1 MDFCKYKNI
10 LGEPKKGVHSIR
22 IFNIAIVDVIATFLV
37 AWLFSWFFNLG
48 VIGTIIIT
56 LILIIVSIPIHKLFC
71 VDTTLNRLV

>member
-37 AWLFSWFFNLG
+37 AWLFSWFFNLR

-56 LILIIVSIPIHKLFC
+56 LILIVASIPIHKLFC
-71 VDTTLNRLV
+71 VDTTLSRLV